1 MKNTIHIREYI
12 LIRHTFHWPLNIYEY
27 DVWLRKFSKLRYIQD
42 KANLFKTYY
51 ISKIKQQ

>member
-1 MKNTIHIREYI
+1 MKNTIHIPIIHATTYFS
-12 LIRHTFHWPLNIYEY
+12 LVPVFIYEY

>member
-1 MKNTIHIREYI
+1 CYNI
-12 LIRHTFHWPLNIYEY
+12 LFIGPCIYIYEY
-27 DVWLRKFSKLRYIQD
+27 DVWLRKISKLRYIQD